1 MEGWGGGEGEGEGA
15 QTACSTQHFE
25 GLGFRGPSRG
35 CTMHLLCPA
44 LIPWAPPPCAHFGF
58 AAAILGPPPCTYF
71 GFAAAILCS
80 SLSVSNV
87 VYSMLC
93 SAAYLMSLGRLQGCA
108 KMMRD

>member
-1 MEGWGGGEGEGEGA
+1 MQHATFRRVGLQGA
-15 QTACSTQHFE
+15 ITWVHDAPTLPCPNT
-25 GLGFRGPSRG
+25 LG
-35 CTMHLLCPA
+35 
-44 LIPWAPPPCAHFGF
+44 PPPLRPLWVCCRD
-58 AAAILGPPPCTYF
+58 LGPPPCTYF